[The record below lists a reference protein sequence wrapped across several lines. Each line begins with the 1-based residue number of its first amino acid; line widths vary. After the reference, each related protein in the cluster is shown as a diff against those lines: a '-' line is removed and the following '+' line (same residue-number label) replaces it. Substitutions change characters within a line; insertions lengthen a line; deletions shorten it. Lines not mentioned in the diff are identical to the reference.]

1 MYHELTYRE
10 IARRT
15 RRRIAAAAACII
27 LCAALVALA
36 FVSASIS
43 ERQAVASVKDSVNAA
58 VMQCAA
64 VEGSYP
70 SSLQH
75 LEQYYG
81 LTINHDRYLVK
92 YEWFADNVPPTVT
105 VSVR

>member
-15 RRRIAAAAACII
+15 RRRIAVAVACII

-36 FVSASIS
+36 LVSANIS
-43 ERQAVASVKDSVNAA
+43 ERPAVASVNAA

-105 VSVR
+105 VSLR